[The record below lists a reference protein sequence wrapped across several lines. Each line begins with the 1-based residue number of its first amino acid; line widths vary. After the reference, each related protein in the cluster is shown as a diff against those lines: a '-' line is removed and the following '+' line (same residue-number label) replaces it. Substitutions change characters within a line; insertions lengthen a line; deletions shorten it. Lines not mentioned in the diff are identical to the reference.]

1 MMMRTNCLGSLRAA
15 LKDAGLDDRCGDIP
29 AGMMAERLRPRPQ
42 TRAQPTDLS
51 NLVTPAVEPVRR
63 GRLSSVSVW
72 VLLLAFALGLIP
84 SLAIGAVLWLE
95 QSRNT
100 SASPCSLQTAVV
112 LTLPARV

>member
-1 MMMRTNCLGSLRAA
+1 
-15 LKDAGLDDRCGDIP
+15 
-29 AGMMAERLRPRPQ
+29 
-42 TRAQPTDLS
+42 
-51 NLVTPAVEPVRR
+51 
-63 GRLSSVSVW
+63 VSVW